1 MIEEVNFNPDYI
13 AAIEKFVDLEAI
25 KASGYKFLID
35 TMYGAGQGVIAGI
48 FTRAGVPF
56 VEMRAEINPNFPGI
70 NPEPILPHIKATQK
84 RVVEE
89 GCVAGLGDGRGCG
102 PDRLGR

>member
-1 MIEEVNFNPDYI
+1 M
-13 AAIEKFVDLEAI
+13 FVDLEAI

-56 VEMRAEINPNFPGI
+56 VEMRAEINPNFSGHQPGADSAAHQGDA
-70 NPEPILPHIKATQK
+70 E
-84 RVVEE
+84 
-89 GCVAGLGDGRGCG
+89 AGRRRGLRGRASDGRGCG